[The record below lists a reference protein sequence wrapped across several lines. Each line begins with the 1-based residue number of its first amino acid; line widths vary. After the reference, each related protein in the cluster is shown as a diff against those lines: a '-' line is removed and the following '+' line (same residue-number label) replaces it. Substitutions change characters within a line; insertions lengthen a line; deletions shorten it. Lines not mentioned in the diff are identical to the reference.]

1 MITYQL
7 KTLDD
12 LTYTFRHKKELLNF
26 INENRTNIL
35 GFYKLKNDRLIGFA
49 TTSDIKNH
57 LEKYSV

>member
-1 MITYQL
+1 MITYEL

-35 GFYKLKNDRLIGFA
+35 GFYKLRNNRLIDFA
-49 TTSDIKNH
+49 TTSDIINH
-57 LEKYSV
+57 LERFSM